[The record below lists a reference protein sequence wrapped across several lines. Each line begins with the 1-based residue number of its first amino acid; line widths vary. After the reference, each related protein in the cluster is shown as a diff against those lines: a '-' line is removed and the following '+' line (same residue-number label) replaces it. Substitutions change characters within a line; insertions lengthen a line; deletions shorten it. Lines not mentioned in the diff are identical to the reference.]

1 MANPDGKK
9 GKKSAKAPKVDRT
22 FILERNKRRRQ
33 ERHQRRVA
41 AALIKQRRV
50 PRGAARSIRRAL
62 KQQAWLQ
69 RQGA

>member
-1 MANPDGKK
+1 MAKPRKPAAAPAKPDKNY
-9 GKKSAKAPKVDRT
+9 R
-22 FILERNKRRRQ
+22 LEANKRRRQ
-33 ERHQRRVA
+33 ERHQRRIA

-69 RQGA
+69 KQGA